1 MINKFDIDFER
12 PQFGWLYFSILKDKK
27 PMIGISASGVYNPF
41 RDYVDIVYD
50 LKHNRKK
57 KLEFIIDQEGFD
69 SRITFIS
76 RGIYVY
82 IETETLTE
90 NNLPKTSGKFL
101 RKDVVKKMKERLMTV
116 FNKNKKEMCDLSYN
130 FEFNKGKL
138 IRT

>member
-12 PQFGWLYFSILKDKK
+12 PEYGWLYFSILKDKK

-41 RDYVDIVYD
+41 EDYVDIVYD

-69 SRITFIS
+69 ARIIFIS

-90 NNLPKTSGKFL
+90 NTKRRKHLLQLPLPEGRRLSTI
-101 RKDVVKKMKERLMTV
+101 KKL
-116 FNKNKKEMCDLSYN
+116 
-130 FEFNKGKL
+130 
-138 IRT
+138 